1 MSTARKLTAEA
12 LQLDDVE
19 RATMALELMD
29 SITRPDPR
37 DEAAWIE
44 EIEGRARRVL
54 AGEAELRAAA
64 TWYKERSPEVA
75 RRFLGEARTLA
86 GAIARKPLRFPV
98 LGLLTTEGA
107 TLPRSKKQ
115 VILSDSGCTIDGEVR
130 DERVVIQGAG

>member
-29 SITRPDPR
+29 SISRPDPR

-54 AGEAELRAAA
+54 AGEAEEMDFHAAVDGI
-64 TWYKERSPEVA
+64 SS
-75 RRFLGEARTLA
+75 LGQRN
-86 GAIARKPLRFPV
+86 R
-98 LGLLTTEGA
+98 
-107 TLPRSKKQ
+107 
-115 VILSDSGCTIDGEVR
+115 
-130 DERVVIQGAG
+130 